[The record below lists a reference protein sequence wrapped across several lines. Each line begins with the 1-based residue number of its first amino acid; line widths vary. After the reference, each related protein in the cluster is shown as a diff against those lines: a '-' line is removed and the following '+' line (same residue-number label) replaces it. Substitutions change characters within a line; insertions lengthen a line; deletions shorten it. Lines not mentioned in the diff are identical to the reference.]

1 MVGSEKETRV
11 IHSPRLG
18 EVIHYIVLTDQ
29 PAPRG
34 KKEDIFRNICFT
46 EEISYLLFLILIKH
60 THSSL
65 ATRPFEKK
73 ARRRRRQES
82 QTPVT
87 CPATSGRQNAVPE
100 RCPFQSRPAGVCA
113 RLAAARR
120 GSRSARCSDKGRHS
134 QTDDEGNFCFT
145 KDPKFIMITVC
156 NNIIDHWSPLQQLF
170 I

>member
-87 CPATSGRQNAVPE
+87 CPATSGRT
-100 RCPFQSRPAGVCA
+100 RCQSGAHSRAAPLASAPASPPPGVE
-113 RLAAARR
+113 AAAPDARIKGVTAR
-120 GSRSARCSDKGRHS
+120 QTTKEISATQETRNS
-134 QTDDEGNFCFT
+134 
-145 KDPKFIMITVC
+145 
-156 NNIIDHWSPLQQLF
+156 
-170 I
+170 